1 MGTAVFDL
9 VKYGRNRGAGA
20 GAVAGELVASG
31 AHTTS
36 ITASNLTDGE
46 VGGGAAIVAPAGTV
60 LGIICDEAARV
71 VVGGGTASASV
82 GYYLQPGIA
91 RDIEISAG
99 GTVSIID
106 VA

>member
-9 VKYGRNRGAGA
+9 VKYSRNRGIGA
-20 GAVAGELVASG
+20 GTVAGELVTSG

-36 ITASNLTDGE
+36 TSASNLTN
-46 VGGGAAIVAPAGTV
+46 GAADGGSAITAPVGTV
-60 LGIICDEAARV
+60 LRIVCDEAARV
-71 VVGGGTASASV
+71 VVGGGTATASV
-82 GYYLQPGIA
+82 GYYLQPDV
-91 RDIEISAG
+91 RSDIEISAG